1 VGALRPDALVAR
13 LAIDDRNPRVRGELG
28 GISILELWMR
38 PPEVFV
44 RELSLDEGN
53 RLKRLSRKAAS
64 EVKRERALICWASAT
79 RMSAQQIAA
88 LVGTDETH
96 VRKVIHA
103 FNERGFASLDPEPR
117 GGRPRRITAEQRAR
131 IIAVAGARPDTLGV
145 PATRWSL
152 VRLARYLAEQQIVQV
167 SPAHLGRILK
177 AAGLSFQRTRTW
189 KASPDADYE
198 AKAARVLGLY
208 AKAPDDGVVV
218 SFDQMGP
225 ISLRPTA
232 GSGWAPR
239 KRPERQRATFNRRHG
254 VRYVMGAFDVHADR
268 LRVRLRPRRRGSDNL
283 AFLKQIRGC
292 YPKRLRIY
300 WIQDNL
306 SANWTPAIRAFA
318 DANNIE
324 LVPTPTYA
332 SYLNRIECHF
342 LPISEF
348 VVKNADYLDWDAF
361 AHALARHVTYRNGE
375 HRNQRL
381 ITLERRRQIAA

>member
-1 VGALRPDALVAR
+1 
-13 LAIDDRNPRVRGELG
+13 
-28 GISILELWMR
+28 
-38 PPEVFV
+38 
-44 RELSLDEGN
+44 
-53 RLKRLSRKAAS
+53 
-64 EVKRERALICWASAT
+64 
-79 RMSAQQIAA
+79 MSPQQIAA
-88 LVGTDETH
+88 LVDTDETH

-103 FNERGFASLDPEPR
+103 FNERGFGSLDPEPR
-117 GGRPRRITAEQRAR
+117 GGRPRRITDEQRAR

-152 VRLARYLAEQQIVQV
+152 RRLARHLRERQIVQV

-189 KASPDADYE
+189 KASPDPDYE
-198 AKAARVLGLY
+198 AKAARVLALY
-208 AKAPDDGVVV
+208 AQAPENGVVI

-225 ISLRPTA
+225 ISLRPMA
-232 GSGWAPR
+232 GAGWAPR

-306 SANWTPAIRAFA
+306 SANWTPDIRAFA

-348 VVKNADYLDWDAF
+348 VVKNADYLDWDA
-361 AHALARHVTYRNGE
+361 LARHVLYRNGE